1 MQTIITPTDF
11 SDISLNAVNY
21 AADMALA
28 LNASLLILHA
38 EKLPLTLTFSSK
50 PNYDENTE
58 EKLYKLKQELS
69 IRTKDKIK
77 INSKQVPGIIENEL
91 IKICEYKNPLAV
103 VMATHGASL
112 QKLLFVESIT
122 VYLSR
127 NLKYPV
133 IVVPEGK
140 KFKPVHKILLASDF
154 KNIDN
159 LPIEKIISIVTGF
172 NATLDI
178 VHVNKADEKF
188 NSKSVEVCT
197 LNEYF
202 KNLNPNFH
210 FINNDNV
217 QHGTL
222 HFAEKHN
229 IDIILT
235 FPKKHT
241 FFHKSESKQLIFNS
255 PVTVMTLQ

>member
-21 AADMALA
+21 AADMAVA
-28 LNASLLILHA
+28 LNASLLVLHA
-38 EKLPLTLTFSSK
+38 QELPLTLKFSSV
-50 PNYDENTE
+50 PDYDENAE
-58 EKLYKLKQELS
+58 EKLCKLKQELT
-69 IRTKDKIK
+69 IRTKNKIK

-91 IKICEYKNPLAV
+91 IKMCEYKNPLAV

-133 IVVPEGK
+133 IIVPEGK
-140 KFKPVHKILLASDF
+140 KFKPVHKILLATDL
-154 KNIDN
+154 KDIDH
-159 LPIEKIISIVTGF
+159 LPIEKIISIITGF

-178 VHVNKADEKF
+178 VHVSKIAEKSH
-188 NSKSVEVCT
+188 SKSAEVWA
-197 LNEYF
+197 LNEYL
-202 KNLNPNFH
+202 KSLYPHFH
-210 FINNDNV
+210 FITNDNI
-217 QHGTL
+217 QEGIL

-229 IDIILT
+229 ADMILT

-241 FFHKSESKQLIFNS
+241 FFHKSESKKFIFNS
-255 PVTVMTLQ
+255 PVTVITIQ